1 MTNKIRG
8 VNTICVHEGEVEDRQ
23 YKGAISPIF
32 TTTAYAYHN
41 EGDSPYPRYFNTPN
55 QKQLSKKIARL
66 EHAEA
71 GLILGSGM
79 AAVSCAIL
87 SVLKSGDHAVF
98 QDQIYGGTRNFIK
111 KELESFNIESDFVNL
126 TDLASV
132 EKLVKENTRL
142 IYLET
147 PSNPLLELVDLEAIA
162 NFAKQHNLISII
174 DNTFATPINQCPLD
188 FGVDI
193 VLHSATKYLG
203 GHSDITAGAIAT
215 SEELMLPILLKA
227 RNFGGSLA
235 DQTVWL
241 LERSMKT
248 LNLRVKQQTYNA
260 QLLAEYL
267 EKQDWVEQVNYPGLV
282 SHPQHQLAK
291 SQMTGFGAMLSF
303 RLEKNIDPLNFL
315 NALELIKDVLSLGG
329 VETTI
334 LSPAK
339 TSHSLLT
346 EAERKNQGIDNHLLR
361 LSCGIE
367 EVEDLIDDF
376 EACIQKIR

>member
-1 MTNKIRG
+1 MNNKIKG
-8 VNTICVHEGEVEDRQ
+8 VNSICVHEGEVEDKV
-23 YKGAISPIF
+23 YKGAVSPIYV
-32 TTTAYAYHN
+32 TTAYAYHN

-55 QKQLSKKIARL
+55 QKHLGDKIARL
-66 EHAEA
+66 ENAEA

-79 AAVSCAIL
+79 AAVSCAML
-87 SVLKSGDHAVF
+87 SVLKSGDHAII

-111 KELESFNIESDFVNL
+111 KELADFNIEFDFV
-126 TDLASV
+126 DLNDLDAV
-132 EKLVKENTRL
+132 DALVKDNTKL

-147 PSNPLLELVDLEAIA
+147 PSNPLLELVDIQKLTDYSK
-162 NFAKQHNLISII
+162 NRKLVTII
-174 DNTFATPINQCPLD
+174 DNTFATPINQRPIDL
-188 FGVDI
+188 GVDI

-248 LNLRVKQQTYNA
+248 LNLRVKQQTHNA
-260 QLLAEYL
+260 QLLAEFL
-267 EKQDWVEQVNYPGLV
+267 QAQDWVEQVNYPGLET
-282 SHPQHQLAK
+282 HPQHELAK
-291 SQMTGFGAMLSF
+291 TQMLGFGAMLSF
-303 RLEKNIDPLNFL
+303 RLDKNIEPLQFL
-315 NALELIKDVLSLGG
+315 NGLGLIKDVLSLGG

-339 TSHSLLT
+339 TSHSLLS
-346 EAERKNQGIDNHLLR
+346 EEERKLQGIDDHLLR

-367 EVEDLIDDF
+367 DVEDLISDF
-376 EACIQKIR
+376 ETCIKNIT

>member
-1 MTNKIRG
+1 MNNKIKG
-8 VNTICVHEGEVEDRQ
+8 VNSICVHEGEVEDKV
-23 YKGAISPIF
+23 YKGAVSPIYV
-32 TTTAYAYHN
+32 TTAYAYHN

-55 QKQLSKKIARL
+55 QKHLGDKIARL
-66 EHAEA
+66 ENAEA

-79 AAVSCAIL
+79 AAVSCAML
-87 SVLKSGDHAVF
+87 SVLKSGDHAII

-111 KELESFNIESDFVNL
+111 KELAGFNIEFDFVNL
-126 TDLASV
+126 NDLDAV
-132 EKLVKENTRL
+132 DALVKDNTKL

-147 PSNPLLELVDLEAIA
+147 PSNPLLELVDIQKLTDYSK
-162 NFAKQHNLISII
+162 NRKLVTII
-174 DNTFATPINQCPLD
+174 DNTFATPINQRPIDL
-188 FGVDI
+188 GVDI

-248 LNLRVKQQTYNA
+248 LNLRVKQQTHNA
-260 QLLAEYL
+260 QLLAEFL
-267 EKQDWVEQVNYPGLV
+267 QAQDWVEQVNYPGLET
-282 SHPQHQLAK
+282 HPQHELAK
-291 SQMTGFGAMLSF
+291 IQMLGFGAMLSF
-303 RLEKNIDPLNFL
+303 RLDKNIEPLQFL
-315 NALELIKDVLSLGG
+315 NGLALIKDVLSLGG

-339 TSHSLLT
+339 TSHSLLS
-346 EAERKNQGIDNHLLR
+346 EEERKLQGIDDHLLR

-367 EVEDLIDDF
+367 DVEDLISDF
-376 EACIQKIR
+376 ETCIKNIT

>member
-1 MTNKIRG
+1 MANKITG
-8 VNTICVHEGEVEDRQ
+8 VNTICVHEGEVEDKQ

-55 QKQLSKKIARL
+55 QSQLSKKIARL

-87 SVLKSGDHAVF
+87 SVLKSGDHALF
-98 QDQIYGGTRNFIK
+98 QNQIYGGTRNFIK
-111 KELESFNIESDFVNL
+111 KELESFHIECDFV
-126 TDLASV
+126 DLSDLDAV
-132 EKLVKENTRL
+132 EKLVKHNTRL

-147 PSNPLLELVDLEAIA
+147 PSNPLLELVDLKAVT
-162 NFAKQHNLISII
+162 NFAKQHNLVTII
-174 DNTFATPINQCPLD
+174 DNTFATPINQRPIE

-248 LNLRVKQQTYNA
+248 LNLRVKQQTCNA
-260 QLLAEYL
+260 QLIAEYL
-267 EKQDWVEQVNYPGLV
+267 EKQDWVEQVNYPGLL
-282 SHPQHQLAK
+282 SHPQHLLAK

-303 RLEKNIDPLNFL
+303 RLEKSIDPLAFL
-315 NALELIKDVLSLGG
+315 NALGLIKDVLSLGG

-334 LSPAK
+334 LSPSK

-346 EAERKNQGIDNHLLR
+346 EAERQKQGIDNHLLR

-367 EVEDLIDDF
+367 EVVDLINDF
-376 EACIQKIR
+376 EICIQKIR

>member
-55 QKQLSKKIARL
+55 QKQLSKKITRL

>member
-1 MTNKIRG
+1 MNNKIKG
-8 VNTICVHEGEVEDRQ
+8 VNSICVHEGEVEDKV
-23 YKGAISPIF
+23 YKGAVSPIYV
-32 TTTAYAYHN
+32 TTAYAYHN

-55 QKQLSKKIARL
+55 QKHLGDKIARL
-66 EHAEA
+66 ENAEA

-79 AAVSCAIL
+79 AAVSCAML
-87 SVLKSGDHAVF
+87 SVLKSGDHAII

-111 KELESFNIESDFVNL
+111 KELAGFNIEFDFV
-126 TDLASV
+126 DLNDLDAV
-132 EKLVKENTRL
+132 DALVKDNTKL

-147 PSNPLLELVDLEAIA
+147 PSNPLLELVDIQKLTDYSK
-162 NFAKQHNLISII
+162 NRKLVTII
-174 DNTFATPINQCPLD
+174 DNTFATPINQRPIDL
-188 FGVDI
+188 GVDI

-248 LNLRVKQQTYNA
+248 LNLRVKQQTHNA
-260 QLLAEYL
+260 QLLAEFL
-267 EKQDWVEQVNYPGLV
+267 QAQDWVEQVNYPGLET
-282 SHPQHQLAK
+282 HPQHELAK
-291 SQMTGFGAMLSF
+291 IQMLGFGAMLSF
-303 RLEKNIDPLNFL
+303 RLDKNIEPLQFL
-315 NALELIKDVLSLGG
+315 NGLALIKDVLSLGG

-339 TSHSLLT
+339 TSHSLLS
-346 EAERKNQGIDNHLLR
+346 EEERKLQGIDDHLLR

-367 EVEDLIDDF
+367 DVEDLISDF
-376 EACIQKIR
+376 ETCIKNIT

>member
-1 MTNKIRG
+1 MTNKIMG
-8 VNTICVHEGEVEDRQ
+8 VNTICVHEGDVEDVQ
-23 YKGAISPIF
+23 YKGAISPIY

-55 QKQLSKKIARL
+55 QRQLSKKIARL

-79 AAVSCAIL
+79 AAVSCAMLSIL
-87 SVLKSGDHAVF
+87 KTGDHAVV
-98 QDQIYGGTRNFIK
+98 QNQIYGGTRNFIR
-111 KELESFNIESDFVNL
+111 KELESFNIEYDFADLNNL
-126 TDLASV
+126 SAV
-132 EKLVKENTRL
+132 EGVVKENTKL

-147 PSNPLLELVDLEAIA
+147 PSNPLLELVDIKAISA
-162 NFAKQHNLISII
+162 FAKKHNLITII
-174 DNTFATPINQCPLD
+174 DNTFATPINQRPIDL
-188 FGVDI
+188 GVDI

-203 GHSDITAGAIAT
+203 GHSDITAGAVAT
-215 SEELMLPILLKA
+215 TKELMLPILLKA

-235 DQTVWL
+235 DQTTWL

-248 LNLRVKQQTYNA
+248 LNLRVNQQTQNA
-260 QLLAEYL
+260 LCLAEFL
-267 EKQDWVEQVNYPGLV
+267 DHQDWVELVNYPGLK
-282 SHPQHQLAK
+282 SHPQHNLAK
-291 SQMTGFGAMLSF
+291 SQMLGFGAMLSF
-303 RLEKNIDPLNFL
+303 RLKKTIDPLEFL
-315 NALELIKDVLSLGG
+315 KGLHLIKDVLSLGG

-346 EAERKNQGIDNHLLR
+346 EEERQLQGIDDHLLR

-367 EVEDLIDDF
+367 EVEDLTKDF
-376 EACIQKIR
+376 KDCIKSIR

>member
-1 MTNKIRG
+1 MTNKITG
-8 VNTICVHEGEVEDRQ
+8 VNTICVHEGEVEDVQ
-23 YKGAISPIF
+23 YKGAISPIY

-55 QKQLSKKIARL
+55 QRQLSKKIARL
-66 EHAEA
+66 ENAEA

-79 AAVSCAIL
+79 AAVSCAML
-87 SVLKSGDHAVF
+87 SVLRSGDHAIV

-111 KELESFNIESDFVNL
+111 KELESFNIDYDFV
-126 TDLASV
+126 DLNDLKAV
-132 EKLVKENTRL
+132 EDLVKENTKL
-142 IYLET
+142 IYLES
-147 PSNPLLELVDLEAIA
+147 PSNPLLELVDIA
-162 NFAKQHNLISII
+162 ALTALAKKAKLITVI
-174 DNTFATPINQCPLD
+174 DNTFATPINQRPIDL
-188 FGVDI
+188 GVDI

-235 DQTVWL
+235 DQTTWL

-248 LNLRVKQQTYNA
+248 LNLRVTQQTRNA

-267 EKQDWVEQVNYPGLV
+267 EAQDWVEQVHYPGLRT
-282 SHPQHQLAK
+282 HPQHELAK
-291 SQMTGFGAMLSF
+291 SQMLGFGAMLSF
-303 RLEKNIDPLNFL
+303 SLDKAITPIEFL
-315 NALELIKDVLSLGG
+315 NGLELIKDVLSLGG

-339 TSHSLLT
+339 TSHSLLS
-346 EAERKNQGIDNHLLR
+346 EEERQLQGIDDHLLR

-367 EVEDLIDDF
+367 EVEDVITDF
-376 EACIQKIR
+376 EGCIKSIR